1 MYSAPTGSRWGIPY
15 ALHRWAMKWQQF
27 LRQKTQ
33 AFHRFP
39 QDKTNLFL
47 KLWRQYNPMSSQPEL
62 KPSDLSLAT
71 VQTTLQA
78 ALNAWQQPASDRSPL
93 HELRLFANALRRQN
107 GNIPKATN
115 QVLLQALTQL
125 TVDYPEHAA
134 VLQSRFLDN
143 EKVEHGA
150 NRLNMSTATFHRKR
164 TEGMTLLAET
174 LLRMEHTARKAHQ
187 TRLVERLAPCTY
199 TKLFGKHTRL
209 NQLETVLLTQD
220 APWLIVIAGI
230 GGIGK
235 TTLADALVRRLIQRC
250 AFEDIGWVTAR
261 QTIFNAGGSLT
272 TISQP
277 TLTAQGLVEALTAQ
291 LVGTSFTGQQ
301 TGEEALTALVQRLKE
316 SPHLIVIDNLETV
329 LDVTSLLPTL
339 RRLVNPSK
347 ILLTTRH
354 SLINEADLY
363 HTVVPE
369 LSATDALA
377 LLRQEARV
385 RNLPH
390 VLAASDADL
399 APILATVGGNPL
411 ALRLVTGQLRIHSLP
426 VVLDA
431 LLAAR
436 GTQAEALYSFI
447 YRQSWELLDANARAA
462 LVAMPLVS
470 EQGGRFDL
478 LVATCDL
485 PETDLRAALEHL
497 VLFNLVDV
505 RGDLQ
510 EQRYTIHSLTRAF
523 LHEQVIRWQKKR

>member
-1 MYSAPTGSRWGIPY
+1 
-15 ALHRWAMKWQQF
+15 
-27 LRQKTQ
+27 
-33 AFHRFP
+33 
-39 QDKTNLFL
+39 
-47 KLWRQYNPMSSQPEL
+47 MSSRREQ
-62 KPSDLSLAT
+62 KSDALSLAP
-71 VQTTLQA
+71 VQAALQA
-78 ALNAWQQPASDRSPL
+78 ALNAWQQPASDHSPL

-134 VLQSRFLDN
+134 VLQSRFLDH

-164 TEGMTLLAET
+164 TEGIPLLAET
-174 LLRMEHTARKAHQ
+174 LLRMEHTERAAYQ
-187 TRLVERLAPCTY
+187 TRLVERLAPCAY
-199 TKLFGKHTRL
+199 TRLFGKNSQL
-209 NQLETVLLTQD
+209 NQLESVLLTPD
-220 APWLIVIAGI
+220 APWLIVIAGL

-235 TTLADALVRRLIQRC
+235 TTLADALVRRLIEAC
-250 AFEDIGWVTAR
+250 TFDEIGWVTAQ

-272 TISQP
+272 TIPQP

-301 TGEEALTALVQRLKE
+301 TSEEALTALVERLKE

-354 SLINEADLY
+354 SLTDEADLY

-369 LSATDALA
+369 LSSTDALA
-377 LLRQEARV
+377 LIRQEAGV
-385 RNLPH
+385 RNIPH

-436 GTQAEALYSFI
+436 GKQAEALYSFI
-447 YRQSWELLDANARAA
+447 YRQSWELLDANARAV

-470 EQGGRFDL
+470 EQGGRFEL
-478 LVATCDL
+478 LAATCDL
-485 PETDLRAALEHL
+485 PEADLRAALEHL

-523 LHEQVIRWQKKR
+523 LHEQVIRWQ